1 MTGCNGELMSDIFI
15 SDAVKLSDCGIFA
28 FYTYNMKLLIVEDDR
43 SLSRSINDYLKLEGY
58 ICEVALTFDDAIQK
72 VDVNKYDCI
81 ILDIGLP
88 DGNGLDVIRSMKSK
102 RLTGGILILSA
113 RSSLDDKLIGLN
125 IGADDYLTKP
135 FHFAELSARINSIYR
150 RNNLLGLN
158 ELTFN
163 EIRINTEDN
172 QVYVNDRLLVL
183 TKKEYDLLLFF
194 MANRN
199 RIITKESIVEHLW
212 GDNVI
217 LTDSFDFVYTH
228 VKNLRKKIV
237 AAEGRNYIKCI
248 YGFGYKFVDN

>member
-1 MTGCNGELMSDIFI
+1 
-15 SDAVKLSDCGIFA
+15 
-28 FYTYNMKLLIVEDDR
+28 MKILIVEDNR
-43 SLSRSINDYLKLEGY
+43 SLSRSINDYLKIEGH
-58 ICEVALTFDDAIQK
+58 ICEVALTFNDAIEK
-72 VDVNKYDCI
+72 VGINKYDCI

-88 DGNGLDVIRSMKSK
+88 DGNGLDVIREMKSNK
-102 RLTGGILILSA
+102 LSGGILILSA
-113 RSSLDDKLIGLN
+113 KSSLDDKITGLN

-135 FHFAELSARINSIYR
+135 FHFAELSARINSINR

-158 ELTFN
+158 EITFN
-163 EIRINTEDN
+163 EIRINTGDN
-172 QVYVNDRLLVL
+172 QVYVNDSLLIL

-228 VKNLRKKIV
+228 VKNLRKKII

-248 YGFGYKFVDN
+248 YGFGYKFVEN

>member
-1 MTGCNGELMSDIFI
+1 
-15 SDAVKLSDCGIFA
+15 V
-28 FYTYNMKLLIVEDDR
+28 KLLIVEDDR
-43 SLSRSINDYLKLEGY
+43 SLSRSINDYLKLEGH
-58 ICEVALTFDDAIQK
+58 ICEIALKLSEAVEK
-72 VDVNKYDCI
+72 AAVSKYDCI

-88 DGNGLDVIRSMKSK
+88 DGSGLDLIREMKANK
-102 RLTGGILILSA
+102 MTGGILILSA

-125 IGADDYLTKP
+125 LGADDYLTKP

-150 RNNLLGLN
+150 RNNFLGLN
-158 ELTFN
+158 EITFN
-163 EIRINTEDN
+163 EIRINTDDN
-172 QVYVNDRLLVL
+172 QVYVNEKLLVL

-237 AAEGRNYIKCI
+237 SAEGRNYIKCI
-248 YGFGYKFVDN
+248 YGFGYKFIDS

>member
-1 MTGCNGELMSDIFI
+1 
-15 SDAVKLSDCGIFA
+15 
-28 FYTYNMKLLIVEDDR
+28 MKLLIVEDDR
-43 SLSRSINDYLKLEGY
+43 SLSRSINDYLKLEGH
-58 ICEVALTFDDAIQK
+58 ICEIALTYNDATQK
-72 VDVNKYDCI
+72 ASVNKYDCI

-88 DGNGLDVIRSMKSK
+88 DGNGLDLIREMKANK
-102 RLTGGILILSA
+102 LTGGILILSA
-113 RSSLDDKLIGLN
+113 RSSLDDKLVGLK

-135 FHFAELSARINSIYR
+135 FHFAELSARINSIFR
-150 RNNLLGLN
+150 RNNFLGLN
-158 ELTFN
+158 EITFN

-172 QVYVNDRLLVL
+172 QVFVNDRLLVL

-248 YGFGYKFVDN
+248 YGFGYKFIEN

>member
-1 MTGCNGELMSDIFI
+1 
-15 SDAVKLSDCGIFA
+15 V
-28 FYTYNMKLLIVEDDR
+28 KLLIVEDDR
-43 SLSRSINDYLKLEGY
+43 SLSRSINDYLKMEGH
-58 ICEVALTFDDAIQK
+58 ICEVALTLNEAIQK
-72 VDVNKYDCI
+72 ADVNKYDCV

-88 DGNGLDVIRSMKSK
+88 DGNGLDLIREMKAR

-113 RSSLDDKLIGLN
+113 KSSLDDKLIGLK

-135 FHFAELSARINSIYR
+135 FHFSELSARINSIQR
-150 RNNLLGLN
+150 RNNYLGMN
-158 ELTFN
+158 EITFN

-172 QVYVNDRLLVL
+172 QVYVHDKLIIL

-194 MANRN
+194 IANRN

-237 AAEGRNYIKCI
+237 ASEGRNYIKCI
-248 YGFGYKFVDN
+248 YGFGYKFIDS

>member
-1 MTGCNGELMSDIFI
+1 
-15 SDAVKLSDCGIFA
+15 V
-28 FYTYNMKLLIVEDDR
+28 KLLIVEDDR
-43 SLSRSINDYLKLEGY
+43 SLSRSINDYLKLEGH
-58 ICEVALTFDDAIQK
+58 ICEVALTYNDATEK
-72 VDVNKYDCI
+72 ASVNKYDCI

-88 DGNGLDVIRSMKSK
+88 DGNGLDLIKEMKANK
-102 RLTGGILILSA
+102 LTGGILILSA
-113 RSSLDDKLIGLN
+113 KSSLDDKLVGLK

-135 FHFAELSARINSIYR
+135 FHFAELSARINSIHR
-150 RNNLLGLN
+150 RNNFLGLN
-158 ELTFN
+158 EITFN

-172 QVYVNDRLLVL
+172 QAFVNDRLLIL

-194 MANRN
+194 IANRN

-248 YGFGYKFVDN
+248 YGFGYKFIEN

>member
-1 MTGCNGELMSDIFI
+1 
-15 SDAVKLSDCGIFA
+15 V
-28 FYTYNMKLLIVEDDR
+28 KLLIVEDDR
-43 SLSRSINDYLKLEGY
+43 SLSRSINDYLKMEGH
-58 ICEVALTFDDAIQK
+58 ICEVALTFHAAISK
-72 VDVNKYDCI
+72 VADNKYDCI

-88 DGNGLDVIRSMKSK
+88 DGNGLDVIREMKSNK
-102 RLTGGILILSA
+102 STGGVLVLSA
-113 RSSLDDKLIGLN
+113 KSSLDDKLAGLK

-150 RNNLLGLN
+150 RSNLLGLN
-158 ELTFN
+158 EITFN
-163 EIRINTEDN
+163 EIRINTDDN
-172 QVYVNDRLLVL
+172 QVYVNNKLLTL

-212 GDNVI
+212 GDDVI

-237 AAEGRNYIKCI
+237 ASEGRNYIKCI
-248 YGFGYKFVDN
+248 YGFGYKFIDN

>member
-1 MTGCNGELMSDIFI
+1 
-15 SDAVKLSDCGIFA
+15 
-28 FYTYNMKLLIVEDDR
+28 MKLLIVEDDR
-43 SLSRSINDYLKLEGY
+43 SLSRSIYDYLKLEGH
-58 ICEVALTFDDAIQK
+58 ICEAALTLGDAK
-72 VDVNKYDCI
+72 NKAAVNKYDCI

-88 DGNGLDVIRSMKSK
+88 DGNGLDLIQQMKSN

-113 RSSLDDKLIGLN
+113 KSSLDDKLTGLK

-135 FHFAELSARINSIYR
+135 FHFAELSARINSIHR
-150 RNNLLGLN
+150 RNNFLGMN
-158 ELTFN
+158 EIIFN
-163 EIRINTEDN
+163 EIKINTDDN
-172 QVYVNDRLLVL
+172 QVHVNEKLIIL

-237 AAEGRNYIKCI
+237 SAEGKNYIKCI
-248 YGFGYKFVDN
+248 YGFGYKFIDI

>member
-1 MTGCNGELMSDIFI
+1 
-15 SDAVKLSDCGIFA
+15 V
-28 FYTYNMKLLIVEDDR
+28 KLLIVEDDR
-43 SLSRSINDYLKLEGY
+43 SLNHSIYDYLKMEGH
-58 ICEVALTFDDAIQK
+58 ICEVAFTFNVAMENAA
-72 VDVNKYDCI
+72 VNKYDCVI
-81 ILDIGLP
+81 VDIGLP
-88 DGNGLDVIRSMKSK
+88 DGNGLDLIREMKANK
-102 RLTGGILILSA
+102 LTGGILILSA
-113 RSSLDDKLIGLN
+113 KSSLDDKLIGLK

-150 RNNLLGLN
+150 RNNFLGLN
-158 ELTFN
+158 EIAFN
-163 EIRINTEDN
+163 EIRIHTEDN
-172 QVYVNDRLLVL
+172 QVYVNDRLIIL

-248 YGFGYKFVDN
+248 YGFGYKFTDS

>member
-1 MTGCNGELMSDIFI
+1 M
-15 SDAVKLSDCGIFA
+15 
-28 FYTYNMKLLIVEDDR
+28 
-43 SLSRSINDYLKLEGY
+43 EGH
-58 ICEVALTFDDAIQK
+58 ICEAALTLNEAVQK
-72 VDVNKYDCI
+72 ADVNKYDCV

-88 DGNGLDVIRSMKSK
+88 DGNGLDLIREMKSK

-113 RSSLDDKLIGLN
+113 KSSLDDKLIGLK

-135 FHFAELSARINSIYR
+135 FHFAELSARINSIHR
-150 RNNLLGLN
+150 RNDYLGMN
-158 ELTFN
+158 EITFN

-172 QVYVNDRLLVL
+172 QVYVHDKLIIL

-194 MANRN
+194 IANRN

-237 AAEGRNYIKCI
+237 ASEGRNYIKCI
-248 YGFGYKFVDN
+248 YGFGYKFIDS